1 MKIKHIPL
9 AAKVIAFQLI
19 FLVVHYLYDWFPS
32 GATYLLG
39 TTSESIFQHMK
50 ATFFSYLII
59 TAIEYGL
66 THAAIQ
72 AKVRYLHSRLFGA
85 VLMPL
90 LMNVFYF
97 TAAAYIG
104 QLHSIPAEIIFANL
118 ALLALSF
125 TTFHLEDYFAQSE
138 PSRVLKWVLPILFLV
153 TASEIVIFNY
163 RLPWLD
169 VFATPPGW

>member
-1 MKIKHIPL
+1 MKIKRVPL

-19 FLVVHYLYDWFPS
+19 FLVAHYLYDWFPN

-72 AKVRYLHSRLFGA
+72 MKVRYLHSRLFGA

-138 PSRVLKWVLPILFLV
+138 PSRALKWVLPILFLV